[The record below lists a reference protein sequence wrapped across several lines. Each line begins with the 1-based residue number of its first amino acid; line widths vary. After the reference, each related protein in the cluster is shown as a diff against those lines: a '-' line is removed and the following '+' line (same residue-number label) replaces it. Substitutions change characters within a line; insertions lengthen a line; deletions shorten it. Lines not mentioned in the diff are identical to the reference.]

1 MTLTSEQEKAAYSSG
16 SVAVIA
22 GAGTGKTYMLV
33 ERYVYHL
40 TVDKFSPLAIVAC
53 TFTDKAA
60 AELRSRIRATVS
72 QRLPDR
78 FDLLA
83 ELEAA
88 QISTLHSLATRICQE
103 HPEAA
108 GVPADF
114 TVLDELESKIW
125 VNEQLT
131 LALAELPADI
141 YQHISYSQLADILP
155 QLLADPIAAERAFHQ
170 TINPD
175 NLIAQIQQ
183 SALSELL
190 GNPQWQLA
198 AETLHQLAGI
208 EGDRIELARKNALQ
222 LVKSLENMAI
232 SLPPYPPFLRGDEQK
247 SPPFEGQFGGIS
259 NPQAALENLT
269 KIDLRGGSK
278 KKWPDGGLTEVKEAI
293 ATLKKL
299 ADQEIK
305 RGRINLEIGESDHK
319 LTTILPILKQAFIQ
333 VQEFL
338 AAAKRK
344 ARLLDFADLE
354 VYALKALNHPEVQE
368 YYRQRWRA
376 FLVDEFQDT
385 NPVQGEFVELLT
397 SQAILTIVG
406 DAKQSIYGFRRADVA
421 VFQSWCDRI
430 QHSSGKKGVVE
441 LSTSFRTHESLINQI
456 NQIFAPLLGNLH
468 QNLTAFRTTAPD
480 INPDGNSYL
489 EAYTVAAEEEN
500 DLNRARQLE
509 GRHIA
514 RILKQMLEQKIPV
527 YDKKTGDLRPVKP
540 EDMAILSRTWESL
553 ELYGEILASE
563 GIPVVLSGG
572 GNLLDTR
579 EAKDAWALLR
589 FLADPTDDIAL
600 VAVLRSPF
608 FAISDRTLFMISRS
622 GESLHGNQPSWWE
635 KIQHQKPGLLEKPGF
650 SVVEILKQLLAER
663 TVEPPTRLL
672 QIADRLTG
680 YTAVINNLPGAP
692 RREADWRG
700 FMELVRQLETGNNDV
715 FNVVRKLRQIAA
727 ADVKIPRLPL
737 EAENAVTLMTIHAAK
752 GLEWPVVVVPDL
764 TRGKP
769 NYAPSVYFD
778 PAWGVAISLF
788 NAEGEKQKPVL
799 YVWLENLQKQRED
812 AEALRLL
819 YVAFTRSR
827 DRLILTAASEK
838 GSLLDLLRPGLN
850 AAHISVA
857 KIPLTAEDLFAPPP
871 PPLPE
876 GDRPELLGF
885 VGSGLFE
892 LPVTALSEYI
902 RCPKRFKFRYI
913 DGHPGTGEG
922 VAIAQK
928 IGILVHKALENNIR
942 NPETLSWFD
951 SSLSLEQIQE
961 VLSLVRNWDEY
972 PDYAPYRQGNTSKE
986 TQITL
991 KIDSIT
997 FNGVIDLL
1005 GDNFVLDYKT
1015 DQIIEPHLH
1024 RCQLWVYAA
1033 ATERPQAHIAYL
1045 RKPSLYTYSPDYLQT
1060 VGDEVKN
1067 VVQKILQGDYRPH
1080 AWPHNCQ
1087 ICPYAEICADAYQ
1100 PTGNEMLENNLPF

>member
-16 SVAVIA
+16 SVGVIA
-22 GAGTGKTYMLV
+22 GAGTGKTYMLA
-33 ERYVYHL
+33 ERYFYHL
-40 TVDKFSPLAIVAC
+40 TVDGFSPLEIVAC

-72 QRLPDR
+72 QKLPER

-114 TVLDELESKIW
+114 TVLDELEGTIW

-131 LALAELPADI
+131 LALAELPDAI
-141 YQHISYSQLADILP
+141 YQDITYSQLADILP
-155 QLLADPIAAERAFHQ
+155 KLIADPIAAERAFNRA
-170 TINPD
+170 INPD
-175 NLIAQIQQ
+175 ILIAQMQQ

-198 AETLHQLAGI
+198 TEILHQFVGI
-208 EGDRIELARKNALQ
+208 DGDRIELARKTALQ
-222 LVKSLENMAI
+222 AVSSLEEN
-232 SLPPYPPFLRGDEQK
+232 
-247 SPPFEGQFGGIS
+247 S

-269 KIDLRGGSK
+269 KINLQGGSK
-278 KKWPDGGLTEVKEAI
+278 KKWPDGGFTEVKEAI
-293 ATLKKL
+293 ASLKKL
-299 ADQEIK
+299 ADKELK
-305 RGRINLEIGESDHK
+305 RGRISLEVGESDQK
-319 LTTILPILKQAFIQ
+319 LAAILPILKQAFIQ
-333 VQEFL
+333 VREFL

-354 VYALKALNHPEVQE
+354 VYALKALSHPEVTE
-368 YYRQRWRA
+368 YYRQRWQA

-385 NPVQGEFVELLT
+385 NPVQGEFLELLT
-397 SQAILTIVG
+397 SQAKLTIVG

-421 VFQSWCDRI
+421 VFQSWCERLKPDSDK
-430 QHSSGKKGVVE
+430 QGKGGEIIE
-441 LSTSFRTHESLINQI
+441 LSISFRTHERLIHQI

-468 QNLTAFRTTAPD
+468 QNLTAFRTEAPD
-480 INPDGNSYL
+480 VNADINTFNTYL
-489 EAYTVAAEEEN
+489 EAYAVAAGEVN
-500 DLNRARQLE
+500 DINRCRQAE
-509 GRHIA
+509 GLHIA
-514 RILKQMLEQKIPV
+514 RSLKQMLEQKVPV
-527 YDKKTGDLRPVKP
+527 YDKKTGVLRPVKP
-540 EDMAILSRTWESL
+540 EDVAILARTWDSL

-600 VAVLRSPF
+600 VAVLRSPL
-608 FAISDRTLFMISRS
+608 FAISDRTLFMIIN
-622 GESLHGNQPSWWE
+622 SLETKAAKELPWWE
-635 KIQHQKPGLLEKPGF
+635 KIQMEPKPGF
-650 SVVEILKQLLAER
+650 LEMEQQKLVLLAVKILKQLLGDR

-680 YTAVINNLPGAP
+680 YTAVINNLPGAA

-715 FNVVRKLRQIAA
+715 FNVVRRLRQIAA

-737 EAENAVTLMTIHAAK
+737 AAENAIALMTIHAAK

-778 PAWGVAISLF
+778 PAWGVAVSLS
-788 NAEGEKQKPVL
+788 NEEGEKQKPVL
-799 YVWLENLQKQRED
+799 YVWLENLQREREN

-827 DRLILTAASEK
+827 DRLILTAASDK
-838 GSLLDLLRPGLN
+838 GGLLDLLRPGLN
-850 AAHISVA
+850 AAKISVA
-857 KIPLTAEDLFAPPP
+857 KIPLTAEDLFVPEPPL

-876 GDRPELLGF
+876 GDRPEIIGF

-902 RCPKRFKFRYI
+902 RCPRRFKFRYI

-922 VAIAQK
+922 MAIAQK

-942 NPETLSWFD
+942 NRETLSRFD
-951 SSLSLEQIQE
+951 SSLSPEQIQE
-961 VLSLVRNWDEY
+961 ILSLVQAWDEY
-972 PDYAPYRQGNTSKE
+972 PDYAPYRQENTTKE
-986 TQITL
+986 TKISL

-1005 GDNFVLDYKT
+1005 GDDFVLDYKT
-1015 DQIIEPHLH
+1015 DQIIEPHHH
-1024 RCQLWVYAA
+1024 RCQLWVYATA
-1033 ATERPQAHIAYL
+1033 MERPQAYIAYL
-1045 RKPSLYTYSPDYLQT
+1045 RKPSLYTYPRDYFQA
-1060 VGDEVKN
+1060 VGEEVKKI
-1067 VVQKILQGDYRPH
+1067 VQEILQANYRSH
-1080 AWPHNCQ
+1080 AWPSNCRS
-1087 ICPYAEICADAYQ
+1087 CPYAEICDDAYQ
-1100 PTGNEMLENNLPF
+1100 EIGDKIIEDNQPF

>member
-1 MTLTSEQEKAAYSSG
+1 MQMTLTPEQEKAAYSSG
-16 SVAVIA
+16 SVGVIA
-22 GAGTGKTYMLV
+22 GAGTGKTYMLA
-33 ERYVYHL
+33 ERYFYHL
-40 TVDKFSPLAIVAC
+40 TVDGFSPLEIVAC

-114 TVLDELESKIW
+114 TVLDELEGKIW
-125 VNEQLT
+125 LSQQLI
-131 LALAELPADI
+131 LALAELPAEI
-141 YQHISYSQLADILP
+141 YQQISYTQLVEILP
-155 QLLADPIAAERAFHQ
+155 QLLADPIAAERAFERV
-170 TINPD
+170 INPD
-175 NLIAQIQQ
+175 SLIAQMQQ

-198 AETLHQLAGI
+198 TETLHQFAGL
-208 EGDRIELARKNALQ
+208 EGDRIESARKTAIQAVNILQ
-222 LVKSLENMAI
+222 EN
-232 SLPPYPPFLRGDEQK
+232 SKE
-247 SPPFEGQFGGIS
+247 
-259 NPQAALENLT
+259 NCHPQAALEDLNN
-269 KIDLRGGSK
+269 INLRGGSN
-278 KKWPDGGLTEVKEAI
+278 KKWPDGGFTEIKEAI

-299 ADQEIK
+299 ADKEIK
-305 RGRINLEIGESDHK
+305 RGRINLKIGESDHK
-319 LTTILPILKQAFIQ
+319 LTAILPSLKQAFMQ
-333 VQEFL
+333 VREFL
-338 AAAKRK
+338 TAAKRK

-354 VYALKALNHPEVQE
+354 VYALKALSHPEVQE
-368 YYRQRWRA
+368 YYGQRWQA

-385 NPVQGEFVELLT
+385 NPVQGDFLELLT
-397 SQAILTIVG
+397 SQATLTIVG

-430 QHSSGKKGVVE
+430 QHDSENHSGKKGKGGEIVE
-441 LSTSFRTHESLINQI
+441 LSTSFRTHEILIHQI

-468 QNLTAFRTTAPD
+468 QKLTAFRTEAPD
-480 INPDGNSYL
+480 IKADVNTYL
-489 EAYTVAAEEEN
+489 EAYTVAAGDVN
-500 DLNRARQLE
+500 DINRCRQAE

-514 RILKQMLEQKIPV
+514 RMLKQMLEQKMPV
-527 YDKKTGDLRPVKP
+527 YDKKTGSLRPVKP
-540 EDMAILSRTWESL
+540 GDMAILSRTWDPL
-553 ELYGEILASE
+553 ELYGETLASE

-608 FAISDRTLFMISRS
+608 FAISDRTLFTIINHQKS
-622 GESLHGNQPSWWE
+622 GEVTKISWWG
-635 KIQHQKPGLLEKPGF
+635 KIQMDQKAGFLDKPGF
-650 SVVEILKQLLAER
+650 SPVKILKQLLGDR

-700 FMELVRQLETGNNDV
+700 FMELVRQLEAGNNDV
-715 FNVVRKLRQIAA
+715 FNVVRRLRQIAA
-727 ADVKIPRLPL
+727 ADVKITRLPL
-737 EAENAVTLMTIHAAK
+737 EAKNAVALMTIHAAK
-752 GLEWPVVVVPDL
+752 GLEGPVVVVPDL
-764 TRGKP
+764 TRSKP
-769 NYAPSVYFD
+769 NNSPSVYFD
-778 PAWGVAISLF
+778 PAWGVAVPLS
-788 NAEGEKQKPVL
+788 NDQGVKQKPVL

-827 DRLILTAASEK
+827 DRLILTAASDK

-850 AAHISVA
+850 AAKISVE
-857 KIPLTAEDLFAPPP
+857 KIPLTAEDLFAPEPP
-871 PPLPE
+871 LPPLPE
-876 GDRPELLGF
+876 GDRPELIGF

-902 RCPKRFKFRYI
+902 RCPRRFKFRYI

-922 VAIAQK
+922 MAIAQK

-942 NPETLSWFD
+942 NPETLSRFD
-951 SSLSLEQIQE
+951 SSLSPEQIQE
-961 VLSLVRNWDEY
+961 VLSLVQAWDEY
-972 PDYAPYRQGNTSKE
+972 PDYAPYRQENTTKE
-986 TQITL
+986 TKISL

-1005 GDNFVLDYKT
+1005 GDDFVLDYKT
-1015 DQIIEPHLH
+1015 DQIIEPHHH

-1033 ATERPQAHIAYL
+1033 AMERPQAYIAYL
-1045 RKPSLYTYSPDYLQT
+1045 RKPSLYTYPRDYFQA
-1060 VGDEVKN
+1060 VGEEVEKI
-1067 VVQKILQGDYRPH
+1067 VQRILQGDYRAH
-1080 AWPHNCQ
+1080 AWPSNCHNCS
-1087 ICPYAEICADAYQ
+1087 YAEICDDAYQ
-1100 PTGNEMLENNLPF
+1100 EIGDKIDKIIDNHLPF

>member
-1 MTLTSEQEKAAYSSG
+1 MTLTSEQEKAAYASG

-22 GAGTGKTYMLV
+22 GAGTGKTYMLA
-33 ERYVYHL
+33 ERYFYHL
-40 TVDKFSPLAIVAC
+40 TVDGFSPLEIVAC

-60 AELRSRIRATVS
+60 AELRSRIRATVF

-141 YQHISYSQLADILP
+141 YQHIPYSQLADILP
-155 QLLADPIAAERAFHQ
+155 QLLADPIAAERAFNQ

-198 AETLHQLAGI
+198 AETLHQFAGI
-208 EGDRIELARKNALQ
+208 EGDRIELARKTALQ
-222 LVKSLENMAI
+222 AINSLENMAI
-232 SLPPYPPFLRGDEQK
+232 
-247 SPPFEGQFGGIS
+247 
-259 NPQAALENLT
+259 PQAALAELNNLNN
-269 KIDLRGGSK
+269 INLRGGSN
-278 KKWPDGGLTEVKEAI
+278 KKWPDGGFTEVKEAI

-305 RGRINLEIGESDHK
+305 RGRINLEIGEADQK

-338 AAAKRK
+338 ATAKRK

-368 YYRQRWRA
+368 YYGQRWRA
-376 FLVDEFQDT
+376 FLIDEFQDT
-385 NPVQGEFVELLT
+385 NPVQGEFLEVLT

-430 QHSSGKKGVVE
+430 QHNSGKKGGEIVE

-468 QNLTAFRTTAPD
+468 QNLTAFRTADPD
-480 INPDGNSYL
+480 INPDGNNYGHSYL
-489 EAYTVAAEEEN
+489 EAYAVAAGEAI
-500 DLNRARQLE
+500 DLNRARLAE
-509 GRHIA
+509 GQHIA
-514 RILKQMLEQKIPV
+514 RILKQMLEEEIPV
-527 YDKKTGDLRPVKP
+527 YDKKTSKWRPVKP
-540 EDMAILSRTWESL
+540 GDMAILSRTWESL

-608 FAISDRTLFMISRS
+608 FAISDRTLFMISN
-622 GESLHGNQPSWWE
+622 SLLTAEGKNLYWWE
-635 KIQHQKPGLLEKPGF
+635 KIQRQKPGLLEKPGF
-650 SVVEILKQLLAER
+650 SVVKILKQLLADR

-737 EAENAVTLMTIHAAK
+737 EAANAVTLMTIHAAK

-778 PAWGVAISLF
+778 PEWGVAISLS

-799 YVWLENLQKQRED
+799 YVWLENLQKQREN

-838 GSLLDLLRPGLN
+838 GNLLDLLRPGLN

-857 KIPLTAEDLFAPPP
+857 KIPLTAEDVFAPTPP
-871 PPLPE
+871 LPPLPE

-942 NPETLSWFD
+942 NPETLSRFD
-951 SSLSLEQIQE
+951 SSLSPEQIQE
-961 VLSLVRNWDEY
+961 VLSLVRTWDEY
-972 PDYAPYRQGNTSKE
+972 PDYAPYRQGNTRKE

-1015 DQIIEPHLH
+1015 DQVIEPHLH

-1045 RKPSLYTYSPDYLQT
+1045 RKPSLYTYRPDYFQT

-1067 VVQKILQGDYRPH
+1067 IVQKILQGDDRPH
-1080 AWPHNCQ
+1080 AWPSNCQ
-1087 ICPYAEICADAYQ
+1087 ICPYAEICEYAYQ
-1100 PTGNEMLENNLPF
+1100 EIGDKMIEDDLPF

>member
-1 MTLTSEQEKAAYSSG
+1 MAIACRWFGSIIFGIMTLTTEQEKAAYSSG

-22 GAGTGKTYMLV
+22 GAGTGKTYMLA
-33 ERYVYHL
+33 ERYFYHL
-40 TVDKFSPLAIVAC
+40 TVDGFSPLEIVAC

-125 VNEQLT
+125 LNQQLI
-131 LALAELPADI
+131 LALTELPAEI
-141 YQHISYSQLADILP
+141 YQEIFYSQLGEILP
-155 QLLADPIAAERAFHQ
+155 HLIADPIAAERAFNRS
-170 TINPD
+170 INPEH
-175 NLIAQIQQ
+175 LIAQMQQ
-183 SALSELL
+183 FALSELL
-190 GNPQWQLA
+190 GNSQWQLA
-198 AETLHQLAGI
+198 TETLHQFAGL
-208 EGDRIELARKNALQ
+208 EGDRIELARKTAIQAVN
-222 LVKSLENMAI
+222 SLKEN
-232 SLPPYPPFLRGDEQK
+232 SEPT
-247 SPPFEGQFGGIS
+247 
-259 NPQAALENLT
+259 NALENLT
-269 KIDLRGGSK
+269 KINLQGGSK
-278 KKWPDGGLTEVKEAI
+278 KKWPDGGFTEIKEAI

-299 ADQEIK
+299 ADKEIK
-305 RGRINLEIGESDHK
+305 RGRINLDIGEFDHK
-319 LTTILPILKQAFIQ
+319 LTAILPILKQAFMQ
-333 VQEFL
+333 VREFL

-354 VYALKALNHPEVQE
+354 VYALKALSHPEVQE
-368 YYRQRWRA
+368 YYWQRWQA

-385 NPVQGEFVELLT
+385 NPVQGEFLELLN
-397 SQAILTIVG
+397 SKAILTIVG

-430 QHSSGKKGVVE
+430 QHDSGKRGKGGEIVE

-456 NQIFAPLLGNLH
+456 NHIFAPLLGNLH
-468 QNLTAFRTTAPD
+468 QNLTAFRTEAPYVND
-480 INPDGNSYL
+480 INPDVNTYL
-489 EAYTVAAEEEN
+489 EAYTVAAGEVN
-500 DLNRARQLE
+500 DINRCRQAE

-514 RILKQMLEQKIPV
+514 RTLKQMLEQKMPV
-527 YDKKTGDLRPVKP
+527 YDKKTGGLRPVKP
-540 EDMAILSRTWESL
+540 GDMAILSRTWDPL
-553 ELYGEILASE
+553 ELYGETLASE

-622 GESLHGNQPSWWE
+622 LLTVEGKNLSWWE
-635 KIQHQKPGLLEKPGF
+635 KIQMEQKPGFLEKPGF
-650 SVVEILKQLLAER
+650 SAVEILKQLLGDR

-692 RREADWRG
+692 RRLADWRG

-715 FNVVRKLRQIAA
+715 FNVVRRLRQIAA
-727 ADVKIPRLPL
+727 ADVKITRLPL

-752 GLEWPVVVVPDL
+752 GLEWPVVIVPDL
-764 TRGKP
+764 TRSKP
-769 NYAPSVYFD
+769 NYSPSVYFD
-778 PAWGVAISLF
+778 PAWGVAVSLS
-788 NAEGEKQKPVL
+788 NEEGEKQKPVL

-850 AAHISVA
+850 AANISVE
-857 KIPLTAEDLFAPPP
+857 KIPLTAEDLFAPE
-871 PPLPE
+871 PPLPPLLE
-876 GDRPELLGF
+876 GDRPEIIGF

-892 LPVTALSEYI
+892 LPVTALSEYT

-922 VAIAQK
+922 MAIAQK

-942 NPETLSWFD
+942 NPETLSRFD
-951 SSLSLEQIQE
+951 SSLFPAQIQE
-961 VLSLVRNWDEY
+961 ILSLVQAWDEY
-972 PDYAPYRQGNTSKE
+972 PDYAPYRQGNISKE
-986 TQITL
+986 TKITF

-1005 GDNFVLDYKT
+1005 GDDFVLDYKT

-1045 RKPSLYTYSPDYLQT
+1045 REPKLFTYPRDYFQA

-1067 VVQKILQGDYRPH
+1067 IVQKILQGDYRAH
-1080 AWPHNCQ
+1080 AWPSNCQ
-1087 ICPYAEICADAYQ
+1087 ICPYAEICEYAYQ
-1100 PTGNEMLENNLPF
+1100 EIGDKMVEDDLAF

>member
-16 SVAVIA
+16 SVGVIA
-22 GAGTGKTYMLV
+22 GAGTGKTYMLA
-33 ERYVYHL
+33 ERYFYHL
-40 TVDKFSPLAIVAC
+40 TVDGFSPLEIVAC

-103 HPEAA
+103 HPELA
-108 GVPADF
+108 GVPTDF
-114 TVLDELESKIW
+114 RVLDELEGKIW

-131 LALAELPADI
+131 LALAELPEKI
-141 YQHISYSQLADILP
+141 YQDINYSQLVDILP
-155 QLLADPIAAERAFHQ
+155 KLLADPIAAERAFERA
-170 TINPD
+170 INPD
-175 NLIAQIQQ
+175 SLIGKMQQ

-198 AETLHQLAGI
+198 TETLHQFAGV
-208 EGDRIELARKNALQ
+208 EGDRIESARKTAIQAVNIL
-222 LVKSLENMAI
+222 KEN
-232 SLPPYPPFLRGDEQK
+232 SK
-247 SPPFEGQFGGIS
+247 
-259 NPQAALENLT
+259 NNCHPQAALEELNN
-269 KIDLRGGSK
+269 INLRGGSN
-278 KKWPDGGLTEVKEAI
+278 KKWPDGGFTEIKEAI

-299 ADQEIK
+299 ADKEIK

-319 LTTILPILKQAFIQ
+319 LTAILPSLKQAFMQ
-333 VQEFL
+333 VREFL
-338 AAAKRK
+338 TAAKRK

-354 VYALKALNHPEVQE
+354 VYALKALSHPEVQD
-368 YYRQRWRA
+368 YYRQRWQA

-385 NPVQGEFVELLT
+385 NPVQGEFLELLT
-397 SQAILTIVG
+397 SQANLTIVG

-430 QHSSGKKGVVE
+430 QHNSENDSGNKGKGGEIVE
-441 LSTSFRTHESLINQI
+441 LSTSFRTHEGLIHQI
-456 NQIFAPLLGNLH
+456 NQIFGPLLGNLH
-468 QNLTAFRTTAPD
+468 QNLTAFRTEAPDVNPD
-480 INPDGNSYL
+480 INTYL
-489 EAYTVAAEEEN
+489 EAYTVAAGEVN
-500 DLNRARQLE
+500 DINRCRQAE

-514 RILKQMLEQKIPV
+514 RTLKQMLDQKMPV
-527 YDKKTGDLRPVKP
+527 YDKKTGGLRPVKP
-540 EDMAILSRTWESL
+540 GDIAILSRTWDPL
-553 ELYGEILASE
+553 ELYGEILASA

-608 FAISDRTLFMISRS
+608 FAISDRTLFTMINSLET
-622 GESLHGNQPSWWE
+622 GEAKKLPWWE
-635 KIQHQKPGLLEKPGF
+635 KIQMEAKPDFLEMEQKPGFFKKPGF
-650 SVVEILKQLLAER
+650 SVVKILKQLLGDR

-680 YTAVINNLPGAP
+680 YTAVINNLPGAA

-715 FNVVRKLRQIAA
+715 FNVVRRLRQIAA
-727 ADVKIPRLPL
+727 ADVKITRLPL
-737 EAENAVTLMTIHAAK
+737 EAENAVALMTIHAAK

-764 TRGKP
+764 TRSKP
-769 NYAPSVYFD
+769 NSAPSVYFD
-778 PAWGVAISLF
+778 PAWGVAVSLS
-788 NAEGEKQKPVL
+788 NEAGEKQKPVL
-799 YVWLENLQKQRED
+799 YVWLENLQKERED

-827 DRLILTAASEK
+827 DRLILTAASDK

-850 AAHISVA
+850 AAHISVE
-857 KIPLTAEDLFAPPP
+857 KIPLTPDDLFAPEPP
-871 PPLPE
+871 LPPLPE
-876 GDRPELLGF
+876 GDRPEILGF

-922 VAIAQK
+922 MAIAQK

-942 NPETLSWFD
+942 NPETLSRFD
-951 SSLSLEQIQE
+951 SSLYPEQIQE
-961 VLSLVRNWDEY
+961 VLSLAQAWDEY
-972 PDYAPYRQGNTSKE
+972 PDYAPYRQGNTTKE
-986 TQITL
+986 TKITL
-991 KIDSIT
+991 TIDSIT

-1015 DQIIEPHLH
+1015 DQIIEPHHH

-1033 ATERPQAHIAYL
+1033 ATERPQAYIAYL
-1045 RKPSLYTYSPDYLQT
+1045 RKPSLFTYPRDYFQA
-1060 VGDEVKN
+1060 VGEEVKKI
-1067 VVQKILQGDYRPH
+1067 VQDILQADYRPH
-1080 AWPHNCQ
+1080 AWPSNCRS
-1087 ICPYAEICADAYQ
+1087 CPYEEICEDAYQ
-1100 PTGNEMLENNLPF
+1100 EIESKISEDDPPF

>member
-16 SVAVIA
+16 SVGVIA
-22 GAGTGKTYMLV
+22 GAGTGKTYMLA
-33 ERYVYHL
+33 ERYFYHL
-40 TVDKFSPLAIVAC
+40 TVDGFSPLEIVAC

-72 QRLPDR
+72 QRLPER

-114 TVLDELESKIW
+114 ILLDELEGKIW

-131 LALAELPADI
+131 LALAELPDDI
-141 YQHISYSQLADILP
+141 YQDITYSQLADILP
-155 QLLADPIAAERAFHQ
+155 KLIADPIAAERAFDRA
-170 TINPD
+170 INPD
-175 NLIAQIQQ
+175 SLIAEMQQ

-198 AETLHQLAGI
+198 TKTLRQFAGQ
-208 EGDRIELARKNALQ
+208 EGDRIELARKTALQ
-222 LVKSLENMAI
+222 AVNSLKDNCH
-232 SLPPYPPFLRGDEQK
+232 
-247 SPPFEGQFGGIS
+247 
-259 NPQAALENLT
+259 PQAVLEDINN
-269 KIDLRGGSK
+269 INLRGGSN
-278 KKWPDGGLTEVKEAI
+278 KKWPDGGFTEIKEAI
-293 ATLKKL
+293 ANLKKL
-299 ADQEIK
+299 AEKEIK
-305 RGRINLEIGESDHK
+305 RGRINLAIGESDRK
-319 LTTILPILKQAFIQ
+319 LTAILPILKQAFMQ
-333 VQEFL
+333 VREFL
-338 AAAKRK
+338 TAAKRK

-354 VYALKALNHPEVQE
+354 VYALKALSHPEVQE
-368 YYRQRWRA
+368 YYGQRWQA

-385 NPVQGEFVELLT
+385 NPVQGEFLELLT
-397 SQAILTIVG
+397 SQAKLTIVG

-430 QHSSGKKGVVE
+430 QHDSGKKGKGGEIVE
-441 LSTSFRTHESLINQI
+441 LSTSFRTHEILIHQI

-468 QNLTAFRTTAPD
+468 QNLTAVRTEAPD
-480 INPDGNSYL
+480 VNADVNTYL
-489 EAYTVAAEEEN
+489 EAYTVAAGEAI
-500 DLNRARQLE
+500 DINRSRQAE

-514 RILKQMLEQKIPV
+514 GMLKQMLDQKMPV
-527 YDKKTGDLRPVKP
+527 YDKKTGGLRPVKP
-540 EDMAILSRTWESL
+540 GDMAILSRTWDPL

-563 GIPVVLSGG
+563 SIPVVLSGG

-579 EAKDAWALLR
+579 EAKDAWALLK

-608 FAISDRTLFMISRS
+608 FAISDRTLFTIINSP
-622 GESLHGNQPSWWE
+622 ENVEEKNFSWWE
-635 KIQHQKPGLLEKPGF
+635 KIQQPGFLEKPGF
-650 SVVEILKQLLAER
+650 SVVKILKQLLGDR

-680 YTAVINNLPGAP
+680 YTAVINNLPGAA

-715 FNVVRKLRQIAA
+715 FNVVRRLRQIAA

-737 EAENAVTLMTIHAAK
+737 EAENAVALMTIHAAK

-764 TRGKP
+764 TRTKP
-769 NYAPSVYFD
+769 SYAPSVYFD
-778 PAWGVAISLF
+778 PAWGVAVSLS
-788 NAEGEKQKPVL
+788 NEAGEKEKPVL

-827 DRLILTAASEK
+827 DRLILTAASDK
-838 GSLLDLLRPGLN
+838 GGLLDLLRPGLN
-850 AAHISVA
+850 AANISVE
-857 KIPLTAEDLFAPPP
+857 KIPLTAEDLFAPEPP
-871 PPLPE
+871 LPPLPE
-876 GDRPELLGF
+876 GKGSELIGF
-885 VGSGLFE
+885 VGSGLFD

-922 VAIAQK
+922 MAIAQK

-942 NPETLSWFD
+942 NQETLSRFD
-951 SSLSLEQIQE
+951 SSLSPAQIQE
-961 VLSLVRNWDEY
+961 VLSLVQAWDEY
-972 PDYAPYRQGNTSKE
+972 PDYAPYRQGNTTKE

-991 KIDSIT
+991 KIGGIT

-1015 DQIIEPHLH
+1015 DQIIEPHHH

-1033 ATERPQAHIAYL
+1033 AMERPQAYIAYL
-1045 RKPSLYTYSPDYLQT
+1045 RKPSLYTYPRDYFQA
-1060 VGDEVKN
+1060 VGEELN
-1067 VVQKILQGDYRPH
+1067 QIVQKILQADYRPH
-1080 AWPHNCQ
+1080 AWPSNCRS
-1087 ICPYAEICADAYQ
+1087 CPYVEICEDAYQ
-1100 PTGNEMLENNLPF
+1100 EIGDKMIENELHF

>member
-22 GAGTGKTYMLV
+22 GAGTGKTYMLA
-33 ERYVYHL
+33 ERYFYHL
-40 TVDKFSPLAIVAC
+40 TVDGFSPLEIVAC

-114 TVLDELESKIW
+114 IVLDELEGKIW
-125 VNEQLT
+125 LNEQLT
-131 LALAELPADI
+131 LALAELPDDI
-141 YQHISYSQLADILP
+141 YQDITYSQLADILP
-155 QLLADPIAAERAFHQ
+155 KLIGDPIAAERAFNR

-175 NLIAQIQQ
+175 SLIAQMQQ

-198 AETLHQLAGI
+198 TETLHQFTGI
-208 EGDRIELARKNALQ
+208 DGDRIELARKNALQ
-222 LVKSLENMAI
+222 AVNSLKKNC
-232 SLPPYPPFLRGDEQK
+232 
-247 SPPFEGQFGGIS
+247 
-259 NPQAALENLT
+259 NPQAALEELNN
-269 KIDLRGGSK
+269 INLRGGSN
-278 KKWPDGGLTEVKEAI
+278 KKWPDGGFTEIKEAI
-293 ATLKKL
+293 ANLKKL
-299 ADQEIK
+299 ADKEIK

-319 LTTILPILKQAFIQ
+319 LTAILPILNQAFMQ
-333 VQEFL
+333 VREFL

-354 VYALKALNHPEVQE
+354 VYALKALSHPEVQE
-368 YYRQRWRA
+368 YYGQRWQA

-385 NPVQGEFVELLT
+385 NPVQGEFLELLN
-397 SQAILTIVG
+397 SQAKLTIVG

-430 QHSSGKKGVVE
+430 QHDSDNDSDKKGKSGEIVE
-441 LSTSFRTHESLINQI
+441 LSTSFRTHEILIHQI

-468 QNLTAFRTTAPD
+468 QNLTAFRTEAPD
-480 INPDGNSYL
+480 INADVNTYL
-489 EAYTVAAEEEN
+489 EAYTVAAGEAI
-500 DLNRARQLE
+500 DINRSRQAE

-514 RILKQMLEQKIPV
+514 GMLKQMLDQKMPV
-527 YDKKTGDLRPVKP
+527 YDKKTGGLRPVKP
-540 EDMAILSRTWESL
+540 GDMAILSRTWDPL

-579 EAKDAWALLR
+579 EAKDAWALLK
-589 FLADPTDDIAL
+589 FLADPTDNIAL

-608 FAISDRTLFMISRS
+608 FAISDRTLFTIIKSQ
-622 GESLHGNQPSWWE
+622 ETVEVKNISWWE
-635 KIQHQKPGLLEKPGF
+635 KIQQPGFLEKPGF
-650 SVVEILKQLLAER
+650 SVVKILKQLLGDR

-680 YTAVINNLPGAP
+680 YTAVINNLPGAA

-715 FNVVRKLRQIAA
+715 FNVVRRLRQIAA

-737 EAENAVTLMTIHAAK
+737 EAKNALALMTIHAAK

-764 TRGKP
+764 TRSKP
-769 NYAPSVYFD
+769 NYSPSMYFD
-778 PAWGVAISLF
+778 PAWGVAVSLS
-788 NAEGEKQKPVL
+788 NESGEKEKPVL

-827 DRLILTAASEK
+827 DRLILTAASDK

-850 AAHISVA
+850 AANISVA
-857 KIPLTAEDLFAPPP
+857 KIPLTAEDLFAPEPP
-871 PPLPE
+871 LPPLPE
-876 GDRPELLGF
+876 GDRPELIGF

-922 VAIAQK
+922 MAIAQK

-942 NPETLSWFD
+942 NQETLSRFD
-951 SSLSLEQIQE
+951 SSLSPAQIQE
-961 VLSLVRNWDEY
+961 VLSLVKAWDEY
-972 PDYAPYRQGNTSKE
+972 PDYAPYRQGNTTKE
-986 TQITL
+986 TKITL
-991 KIDSIT
+991 KIGGIT

-1005 GDNFVLDYKT
+1005 GDDFVLDYKT
-1015 DQIIEPHLH
+1015 DQIIEPHHH

-1033 ATERPQAHIAYL
+1033 AMERPQAYIAYL
-1045 RKPSLYTYSPDYLQT
+1045 RKPSLYTYPRDYFQG
-1060 VGDEVKN
+1060 VGEEVN
-1067 VVQKILQGDYRPH
+1067 QIVQEILQADYRPH
-1080 AWPHNCQ
+1080 AWPSNCRS
-1087 ICPYAEICADAYQ
+1087 CPYADICDDAYQ
-1100 PTGNEMLENNLPF
+1100 EHASKISEDDLLF

>member
-16 SVAVIA
+16 SVGVIA
-22 GAGTGKTYMLV
+22 GAGTGKTYMLA
-33 ERYVYHL
+33 ERYFYHL
-40 TVDKFSPLAIVAC
+40 TVDGFSPLEIVAC

-72 QRLPDR
+72 QRLPER

-114 TVLDELESKIW
+114 IVLDELEGKIW

-131 LALAELPADI
+131 SALAELSDDI
-141 YQHISYSQLADILP
+141 YQDITYSQLADILP
-155 QLLADPIAAERAFHQ
+155 KLIADPIAAERAFDRA
-170 TINPD
+170 INPD
-175 NLIAQIQQ
+175 SLIAEMQQ

-198 AETLHQLAGI
+198 TKTLRQFAGQ
-208 EGDRIELARKNALQ
+208 EGDRIELARKTALQ
-222 LVKSLENMAI
+222 AVNSLKDNCH
-232 SLPPYPPFLRGDEQK
+232 
-247 SPPFEGQFGGIS
+247 
-259 NPQAALENLT
+259 PQAVLEDINN
-269 KIDLRGGSK
+269 INLRGGSN
-278 KKWPDGGLTEVKEAI
+278 KKWPDGGFTEIKEAI
-293 ATLKKL
+293 ANLKKL
-299 ADQEIK
+299 AEKEIK
-305 RGRINLEIGESDHK
+305 RGRINLAIGESDRK
-319 LTTILPILKQAFIQ
+319 LTAILPILKQAFMQ
-333 VQEFL
+333 VREFL
-338 AAAKRK
+338 TAAKRK

-354 VYALKALNHPEVQE
+354 VYALKALSHPEVQE
-368 YYRQRWRA
+368 YYGQRWQA

-385 NPVQGEFVELLT
+385 NPVQGEFLELLT
-397 SQAILTIVG
+397 SQAKLTIVG

-430 QHSSGKKGVVE
+430 QHDSGKKGKGGEIVE
-441 LSTSFRTHESLINQI
+441 LSTSFRTHEILIHQI
-456 NQIFAPLLGNLH
+456 NHIFAPLLGNLH
-468 QNLTAFRTTAPD
+468 QNLTAVRTEAPD
-480 INPDGNSYL
+480 VADVNTYL
-489 EAYTVAAEEEN
+489 EAYTVAAGEAI
-500 DLNRARQLE
+500 DINRSRQAE

-514 RILKQMLEQKIPV
+514 RMLKQMLEQKMPV
-527 YDKKTGDLRPVKP
+527 YDKKTGGLRPVKP
-540 EDMAILSRTWESL
+540 GDMAILSRTWDPL

-579 EAKDAWALLR
+579 EAKDAWALLK

-608 FAISDRTLFMISRS
+608 FAISDRTLFTIIKSQ
-622 GESLHGNQPSWWE
+622 ETVEEKNISWWE
-635 KIQHQKPGLLEKPGF
+635 KIQQPGFLEKPGF
-650 SVVEILKQLLAER
+650 SVVKILKQLLGDR

-680 YTAVINNLPGAP
+680 YTAVINNLPGAA

-715 FNVVRKLRQIAA
+715 FNVVRRLRQIAA

-737 EAENAVTLMTIHAAK
+737 EAENAVALMTIHAAK

-764 TRGKP
+764 TRTKP

-778 PAWGVAISLF
+778 PAWGVAVSLS
-788 NAEGEKQKPVL
+788 NESGEKEKPVL

-827 DRLILTAASEK
+827 DRLILTAASDK
-838 GSLLDLLRPGLN
+838 GGLLDLLRPGLN
-850 AAHISVA
+850 AANISVE
-857 KIPLTAEDLFAPPP
+857 KIPLTAEDLFAPEPP
-871 PPLPE
+871 LPPLPE
-876 GDRPELLGF
+876 GKGSELIGF
-885 VGSGLFE
+885 VGSGLFD

-922 VAIAQK
+922 MAIAQK

-942 NPETLSWFD
+942 NQETLSRFD
-951 SSLSLEQIQE
+951 SSLSPAQIQE
-961 VLSLVRNWDEY
+961 VLSLVQAWDEY
-972 PDYAPYRQGNTSKE
+972 PDYAPYRQGNTTKE

-991 KIDSIT
+991 KIGGIT

-1015 DQIIEPHLH
+1015 DQIIEPHHH

-1033 ATERPQAHIAYL
+1033 AMERPQAYIAYL
-1045 RKPSLYTYSPDYLQT
+1045 RKPSLYTYPRDYFQA
-1060 VGDEVKN
+1060 VGEEVN
-1067 VVQKILQGDYRPH
+1067 QIVQKILQADYGPH
-1080 AWPHNCQ
+1080 AWPSNCRS
-1087 ICPYAEICADAYQ
+1087 CPYVEICEDAYQ
-1100 PTGNEMLENNLPF
+1100 EIGDKMIENELHF

>member
-16 SVAVIA
+16 SVGVIA
-22 GAGTGKTYMLV
+22 GAGTGKTYMLA
-33 ERYVYHL
+33 ERYFYHL
-40 TVDKFSPLAIVAC
+40 TVDGFSPLEIVAC

-103 HPEAA
+103 HPQAA

-114 TVLDELESKIW
+114 IVLDELEGKIW

-131 LALAELPADI
+131 LALAELPDDI
-141 YQHISYSQLADILP
+141 YQDITYSQLADILP
-155 QLLADPIAAERAFHQ
+155 KLIADPIAADRAFNRA
-170 TINPD
+170 INPES
-175 NLIAQIQQ
+175 LIAQMQQ

-190 GNPQWQLA
+190 GNSQWQLA
-198 AETLHQLAGI
+198 TETLHQFVGI
-208 EGDRIELARKNALQ
+208 DGDRIESARKTALQ
-222 LVKSLENMAI
+222 SVNSLKEN
-232 SLPPYPPFLRGDEQK
+232 
-247 SPPFEGQFGGIS
+247 S
-259 NPQAALENLT
+259 NPQAALEELNN
-269 KIDLRGGSK
+269 INLRGGSN
-278 KKWPDGGLTEVKEAI
+278 KKWPDGGFAEIKEAI
-293 ATLKKL
+293 ANLKKL
-299 ADQEIK
+299 ADKELK

-319 LTTILPILKQAFIQ
+319 LTAILPILKQAFIQ
-333 VQEFL
+333 VREFL
-338 AAAKRK
+338 AAAKLK

-354 VYALKALNHPEVQE
+354 VYALKALSHPEVTE
-368 YYRQRWRA
+368 YYGQRWQA

-385 NPVQGEFVELLT
+385 NPVQGEFLELLT
-397 SQAILTIVG
+397 SQAKLTIVG

-430 QHSSGKKGVVE
+430 QHDSDKQGKGGEIVE
-441 LSTSFRTHESLINQI
+441 LSTSFRTHQSLIHQI

-468 QNLTAFRTTAPD
+468 QNLTAFRTEAPDVNDINND
-480 INPDGNSYL
+480 INPDVNTYL
-489 EAYTVAAEEEN
+489 EAYTVAAGEVN
-500 DLNRARQLE
+500 DINRCRQAE

-514 RILKQMLEQKIPV
+514 RTLKQMLDQKMPV
-527 YDKKTGDLRPVKP
+527 YDKKTGALRPVKP
-540 EDMAILSRTWESL
+540 GDMAILARTWDPL
-553 ELYGEILASE
+553 ELYGETLASE

-600 VAVLRSPF
+600 IAVLRSPF
-608 FAISDRTLFMISRS
+608 FAISDRTLFMIINSLET
-622 GESLHGNQPSWWE
+622 GEAKKLPWWE
-635 KIQHQKPGLLEKPGF
+635 KIQMEAKPDFLEMEQKPGFFKKPGF
-650 SVVEILKQLLAER
+650 SVVKILKQLLGDR

-680 YTAVINNLPGAP
+680 YTAVINNLPGAA

-715 FNVVRKLRQIAA
+715 FNVVRRLRQIAA

-737 EAENAVTLMTIHAAK
+737 EAENAVALMTIHAAK

-764 TRGKP
+764 SRSKP

-778 PAWGVAISLF
+778 PAWGVAVSLS
-788 NAEGEKQKPVL
+788 NEEGEKQKPVL
-799 YVWLENLQKQRED
+799 YVWLENLQKEREN

-827 DRLILTAASEK
+827 DRLILTAASDK
-838 GSLLDLLRPGLN
+838 GSLLDLLRPGMN
-850 AAHISVA
+850 AAKISVE
-857 KIPLTAEDLFAPPP
+857 KIPLTAEDLFAPEPP
-871 PPLPE
+871 LPPLPE
-876 GDRPELLGF
+876 GDRPEIIGF

-922 VAIAQK
+922 MAIAQK

-942 NPETLSWFD
+942 NPETLSRFD
-951 SSLSLEQIQE
+951 SSLSPEQIQE
-961 VLSLVRNWDEY
+961 VLSLVQAWDEY
-972 PDYAPYRQGNTSKE
+972 PDYAPYRQGNTTKE
-986 TQITL
+986 SNISL

-1005 GDNFVLDYKT
+1005 GDDFVLDYKT
-1015 DQIIEPHLH
+1015 DQIIEPHHH
-1024 RCQLWVYAA
+1024 RCQLWVYATA
-1033 ATERPQAHIAYL
+1033 MERPQAYIAYL
-1045 RKPSLYTYSPDYLQT
+1045 RKPSLYTYPRDYFQA
-1060 VGDEVKN
+1060 VGEEVKKI
-1067 VVQKILQGDYRPH
+1067 VQEILQANYRSH
-1080 AWPHNCQ
+1080 AWPSNCRS
-1087 ICPYAEICADAYQ
+1087 CPYAEICDDAYQ
-1100 PTGNEMLENNLPF
+1100 EIGDKMIEDNQPF

>member
-16 SVAVIA
+16 SVGVIA
-22 GAGTGKTYMLV
+22 GAGTGKTYMLA
-33 ERYVYHL
+33 ERYFYHL
-40 TVDKFSPLAIVAC
+40 TVDGFSPLEIVAC

-72 QRLPDR
+72 QRLPER

-114 TVLDELESKIW
+114 ILLDELEGKIW

-131 LALAELPADI
+131 LALAELPDDI
-141 YQHISYSQLADILP
+141 YQDITYSQLADILP
-155 QLLADPIAAERAFHQ
+155 KLIADPIAAERAFDLA
-170 TINPD
+170 INPD
-175 NLIAQIQQ
+175 SLIAEMQQ

-198 AETLHQLAGI
+198 TETLHQFTGLD
-208 EGDRIELARKNALQ
+208 GDRIELARKTALQ
-222 LVKSLENMAI
+222 AVNSLKDNCH
-232 SLPPYPPFLRGDEQK
+232 
-247 SPPFEGQFGGIS
+247 
-259 NPQAALENLT
+259 PQAVLEDINN
-269 KIDLRGGSK
+269 INLRGGSN
-278 KKWPDGGLTEVKEAI
+278 KKWPDGGFTEIKEAI
-293 ATLKKL
+293 ANLKKL
-299 ADQEIK
+299 AEKEIK
-305 RGRINLEIGESDHK
+305 RGRINLAIGESDRK
-319 LTTILPILKQAFIQ
+319 LTAILPILKQAFMQ
-333 VQEFL
+333 VREFL
-338 AAAKRK
+338 TAAKRK

-354 VYALKALNHPEVQE
+354 VYALKALSHPEVQE
-368 YYRQRWRA
+368 YYGQRWQA

-385 NPVQGEFVELLT
+385 NPVQGEFLELLT
-397 SQAILTIVG
+397 SQAKLTIVG

-430 QHSSGKKGVVE
+430 QHDSGKKGKGGEIVE
-441 LSTSFRTHESLINQI
+441 LSTSFRTHEILIHQI

-468 QNLTAFRTTAPD
+468 QNLTAVRTEAPD
-480 INPDGNSYL
+480 VNADVNTYL
-489 EAYTVAAEEEN
+489 EAYTVAAGEAI
-500 DLNRARQLE
+500 DINRSRQAE

-514 RILKQMLEQKIPV
+514 RMLKQMLEQKMPV
-527 YDKKTGDLRPVKP
+527 YDKKTGGLRPVKP
-540 EDMAILSRTWESL
+540 GDMAILSRTWDPL

-563 GIPVVLSGG
+563 SIPVVLSGG

-579 EAKDAWALLR
+579 EAKDAWALLK

-608 FAISDRTLFMISRS
+608 FAISDRTLFTIIKSQ
-622 GESLHGNQPSWWE
+622 ENVEEKIFSWWE
-635 KIQHQKPGLLEKPGF
+635 KIQQPGFLEKPGF
-650 SVVEILKQLLAER
+650 SVVKILKQLLGDR

-680 YTAVINNLPGAP
+680 YTAVINNLPGAA

-715 FNVVRKLRQIAA
+715 FNVVRRLRQIAA

-737 EAENAVTLMTIHAAK
+737 EAENAVALMTIHAAK

-764 TRGKP
+764 TRTKP
-769 NYAPSVYFD
+769 SYAPSVYFD
-778 PAWGVAISLF
+778 PAWGVAVSLS
-788 NAEGEKQKPVL
+788 NEAGEKEKPVL

-827 DRLILTAASEK
+827 DRLILTAASDK
-838 GSLLDLLRPGLN
+838 GGLLDLLRPGLN
-850 AAHISVA
+850 AANISVE
-857 KIPLTAEDLFAPPP
+857 KIPLTAEDLFAPEPP
-871 PPLPE
+871 LPPLPE
-876 GDRPELLGF
+876 GKGSELIGF
-885 VGSGLFE
+885 VGSGLFD

-922 VAIAQK
+922 MAIAQK

-942 NPETLSWFD
+942 NQETLSRFD
-951 SSLSLEQIQE
+951 SSLSPAQIQE
-961 VLSLVRNWDEY
+961 VLSLVQAWDEY
-972 PDYAPYRQGNTSKE
+972 PDYAPYRQGNTTKE

-991 KIDSIT
+991 KIGGIT

-1015 DQIIEPHLH
+1015 DQIIEPHHH

-1033 ATERPQAHIAYL
+1033 AMERPQAYIAYL
-1045 RKPSLYTYSPDYLQT
+1045 RKPSLYTYPRDYFQA
-1060 VGDEVKN
+1060 VGEEVN
-1067 VVQKILQGDYRPH
+1067 QIVQKILQADYRPH
-1080 AWPHNCQ
+1080 AWPSNCRS
-1087 ICPYAEICADAYQ
+1087 CPYVEICENAYQ
-1100 PTGNEMLENNLPF
+1100 EIGDKMIENELHF